1 MADVRVHDDVA
12 HAVDDA
18 GVHQHEPISL
28 EVDARF
34 GAQLDHRGD
43 LPRERPAER
52 EAESGCEL
60 PRWGR
65 RRAALELQ
73 CLGARNAGSCNGFS
87 SSPLNTNVNA

>member
-28 EVDARF
+28 EVD
-34 GAQLDHRGD
+34 LDPVRSSIIAATFRVND
-43 LPRERPAER
+43 RP
-52 EAESGCEL
+52 
-60 PRWGR
+60 
-65 RRAALELQ
+65 
-73 CLGARNAGSCNGFS
+73 NAKPNPDASSRDGSCNGFS